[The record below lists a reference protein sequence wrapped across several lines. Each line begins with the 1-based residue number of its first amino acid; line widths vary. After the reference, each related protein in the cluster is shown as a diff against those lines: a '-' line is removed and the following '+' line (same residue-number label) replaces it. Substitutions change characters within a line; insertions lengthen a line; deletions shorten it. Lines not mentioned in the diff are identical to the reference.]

1 MLDIVDMSR
10 FGNEAR
16 LSDVVC
22 NFPRVAAEL
31 SVMDFEVGHTHVNRN
46 FYYRQL
52 VSESGRE
59 CRTVANLSEALEAAL
74 LRPQLRQRLEA

>member
-31 SVMDFEVGHTHVNRN
+31 SVMDFEVGHGSADLTAPAVSPKSGPLWICN
-46 FYYRQL
+46 FSHRLQVL
-52 VSESGRE
+52 QAGV
-59 CRTVANLSEALEAAL
+59 CHP
-74 LRPQLRQRLEA
+74 LRGEN